1 MNTHLQKALNLEL
14 RRPSFSIL
22 FRCSTTCLPE
32 AMMAARST
40 PTWEGHRKLLCLVCC
55 GRCWAWAPGLALG
68 IRPVHGQ
75 VLWGWEPKR
84 QAGAGWPTGIRVD
97 GRA

>member
-40 PTWEGHRKLLCLVCC
+40 PSTLL
-55 GRCWAWAPGLALG
+55 
-68 IRPVHGQ
+68 
-75 VLWGWEPKR
+75 
-84 QAGAGWPTGIRVD
+84 
-97 GRA
+97 